1 MKKQSL
7 VLAIFALFS
16 TGAAFAA
23 ADGSQSDARSGI
35 WGVYDSYSDIRSDL
49 DNGLVSNVA
58 KKGLDIMV
66 AQGVERLR
74 DAGEID
80 LADQYQREWT
90 QQISVSLS
98 SHLSSFE
105 LGDFDPL
112 SPWLD
117 GFYNT
122 LYKKTH
128 GIVKGIRVVHDI
140 YKANFALAVVL
151 KPNGK
156 WRKNTDYDRIEYRK
170 HFIPFAD
177 IMTYWVTL
185 EACNYY
191 LSKYDNFCGDAADL
205 LEHYMGRWVAPRL
218 SDSVFAMTCQK
229 PNPEA
234 QSVLSENHNAFE
246 DTYSRSDFE
255 NDVLSKIQNSN
266 GKAE

>member
-1 MKKQSL
+1 MKKRSL
-7 VLAIFALFS
+7 VLAVFALFT
-16 TGAAFAA
+16 TGMAIAEG
-23 ADGSQSDARSGI
+23 DGLHTQVRSGI
-35 WGVYDSYSDIRSDL
+35 WGVYDSYSEVRSDL
-49 DNGLVSNVA
+49 DNGMVDSVA
-58 KKGLDIMV
+58 KMGLDVMV
-66 AQGVERLR
+66 AQGVARLR
-74 DAGEID
+74 EAGEVN

-128 GIVKGIRVVHDI
+128 GIVKGIRLIHDI

-156 WRKNTDYDRIEYRK
+156 WRKNTDYDSIEYRK

-191 LSKYDNFCGDAADL
+191 LPEYDNMCGDGADM
-205 LEHYMGRWVAPRL
+205 LEHYMGRWVAPRI
-218 SDSVFAMTCQK
+218 SDKVFAMTCQK

-234 QSVLSENHNAFE
+234 QSVWVDSY
-246 DTYSRSDFE
+246 TKSDFE
-255 NDVLSKIQNSN
+255 NDFQRKIKNSN
-266 GKAE
+266 GTGE